1 MSDRLSE
8 LLRQRALLQEH
19 LAWFDREIDAAARS
33 SSSPSGAALPRPAP
47 TDVPAFPLTPPLPTV
62 SVAAIPP
69 APSPHALTARLA
81 GTVPVPPAESVVVP
95 GAEAILDQYRVE
107 PRSVQQDVRKGCFLY
122 FAAAFVLLGLGVV
135 ALYFLISS
143 R

>member
-19 LAWFDREIDAAARS
+19 VAWLDREIESAARS
-33 SSSPSGAALPRPAP
+33 SASPSTAALPRPAP
-47 TDVPAFPLTPPLPTV
+47 TDVAAFPPTPALPHV
-62 SVAAIPP
+62 SVAEIPP
-69 APSPHALTARLA
+69 APSIPALPSRAMLPA
-81 GTVPVPPAESVVVP
+81 PPAETVVVP
-95 GAEAILDQYRVE
+95 GADAILDQYRVE
-107 PRSVQQDVRKGCFLY
+107 TRSVQQDVRKGCFLY
-122 FAAAFVLLGLGVV
+122 FAAAFLLLGLGVT

>member
-19 LAWFDREIDAAARS
+19 LAWLDREIEAAARA
-33 SSSPSGAALPRPAP
+33 PGAAGPSSAPLPRPAP
-47 TDVPAFPLTPPLPTV
+47 AIVPIPPSPALPSV
-62 SVAAIPP
+62 SVTAIPAAPLIAALP
-69 APSPHALTARLA
+69 AHASNSA
-81 GTVPVPPAESVVVP
+81 AETVVVP
-95 GAEAILDQYRVE
+95 GAEAILDKYRIE

-122 FAAAFVLLGLGVV
+122 FAAAFVLLGLGVT
-135 ALYFLISS
+135 ALYFMISS

>member
-19 LAWFDREIDAAARS
+19 LAWLDREIEAAARS
-33 SSSPSGAALPRPAP
+33 SSTPSSAALPRPVP
-47 TDVPAFPLTPPLPTV
+47 TEVPAFPPTPALPTV

-69 APSPHALTARLA
+69 APSAPALTARLA
-81 GTVPVPPAESVVVP
+81 GTVPVSPAATVVVP

-122 FAAAFVLLGLGVV
+122 FAAAFVLLGLGVA
-135 ALYFLISS
+135 ALYFLVGS

>member
-19 LAWFDREIDAAARS
+19 LAWLDREIDAAARS
-33 SSSPSGAALPRPAP
+33 SSTPSSSALPRSPP
-47 TDVPAFPLTPPLPTV
+47 PDVPAFPLTPALPTV

-69 APSPHALTARLA
+69 PPSSPALTARLA
-81 GTVPVPPAESVVVP
+81 GTSPVSPAENVVVP

-122 FAAAFVLLGLGVV
+122 FAAAFVLLGLGVTV
-135 ALYFLISS
+135 LYFMISS

>member
-19 LAWFDREIDAAARS
+19 LAWLDREIDAAARS
-33 SSSPSGAALPRPAP
+33 SSSPSSAALPRPTP
-47 TDVPAFPLTPPLPTV
+47 TDVASFPATPALPSL

-69 APSPHALTARLA
+69 APAFPALAARFAATAPA
-81 GTVPVPPAESVVVP
+81 SPAENVVVP

-122 FAAAFVLLGLGVV
+122 FAAAFVLLGLGVTV
-135 ALYFLISS
+135 LYFLISS